1 MDARQ
6 ATAGDANFPWLQ
18 AVDDEDAAP
27 RLSARKML
35 AAIAV
40 VLLAAAIVAGTLFWL
55 GRAGA
60 DGGSG
65 PPELIRAEPGPY
77 KIKPPEP
84 GGLDVAGESGTAYA
98 TSAGEETDAELD
110 LGAVPEEP
118 VARPQTG
125 QPAPAENAAA
135 KRLPG
140 NETRAPVEE
149 PAAPAGPPGSAVQL
163 GFYPSQSAANA
174 AWETLSG
181 RFSAVA
187 GAGKIVVPYQGG
199 FRLRAGFGS
208 PAQATRA
215 CQLLKVAGEA
225 CFVVR

>member
-1 MDARQ
+1 MDARGVP
-6 ATAGDANFPWLQ
+6 AGDADFPWLQ
-18 AVDDEDAAP
+18 AVDDEDDAP

-40 VLLAAAIVAGTLFWL
+40 VLLAAALVAGTLFWL
-55 GRAGA
+55 GRQSGA
-60 DGGSG
+60 EGSG
-65 PPELIRAEPGPY
+65 APELIRAEPGPY

-84 GGLDVAGESGTAYA
+84 GGLDVAGDSGTAYA

-118 VARPQTG
+118 IARPQPAE
-125 QPAPAENAAA
+125 PAPAADTPAGAEKRAA
-135 KRLPG
+135 
-140 NETRAPVEE
+140 E
-149 PAAPAGPPGSAVQL
+149 PAASSGPAGSTVQL
-163 GFYPSQSAANA
+163 GFYPSQAAANA
-174 AWETLSG
+174 AWDTLSG

-199 FRLRAGFGS
+199 YRLRAALGS
-208 PAQATRA
+208 PADATRA
-215 CQLLKVAGEA
+215 CQLLKIAGEA

>member
-1 MDARQ
+1 MDVSQ
-6 ATAGDANFPWLQ
+6 ASAGDANFPWLQ
-18 AVDDEDAAP
+18 AVDDEDDAP

-40 VLLAAAIVAGTLFWL
+40 VLLAAALVAGTLFWL
-55 GRAGA
+55 GRQSG
-60 DGGSG
+60 GEGSG

-77 KIKPPEP
+77 KVKPPEP
-84 GGLDVAGESGTAYA
+84 GGLDVAGDSGTAYA

-118 VARPQTG
+118 LTRSQPAEPAPVEDAPAQRTAGNPAAAPGSQL
-125 QPAPAENAAA
+125 PAPAGAA
-135 KRLPG
+135 
-140 NETRAPVEE
+140 
-149 PAAPAGPPGSAVQL
+149 GSTVQL

-174 AWETLSG
+174 AWDGLSG

-187 GAGKIVVPYQGG
+187 GAGKIVLPYQGG
-199 FRLRAGFGS
+199 FRLRAALGS
-208 PAQATRA
+208 SAEATRA
-215 CQLLKVAGEA
+215 CQLLKIAGEA

>member
-1 MDARQ
+1 MDARG
-6 ATAGDANFPWLQ
+6 APAGDANFPWLQ
-18 AVDDEDAAP
+18 AVDDEDDAP

-35 AAIAV
+35 AAILV
-40 VLLAAAIVAGTLFWL
+40 VLLAAGLVAGTLFWL
-55 GRAGA
+55 GRQSG
-60 DGGSG
+60 GEGSG

-77 KIKPPEP
+77 KVKPPEP
-84 GGLDVAGESGTAYA
+84 GGLDVAGDSGTAYA

-118 VARPQTG
+118 LARPQPTE
-125 QPAPAENAAA
+125 PAPAEDTPA

-140 NETRAPVEE
+140 NETRVPVEQ
-149 PAAPAGPPGSAVQL
+149 PPVPAGPPGRTVQL
-163 GFYPSQSAANA
+163 GFYPSQAAANA
-174 AWETLSG
+174 AWDTLSG

-199 FRLRAGFGS
+199 YRLRAALGS
-208 PAQATRA
+208 PAEATRA
-215 CQLLKVAGEA
+215 CQLLKIAGEA

>member
-1 MDARQ
+1 MDVRGAP
-6 ATAGDANFPWLQ
+6 AGDANFPWLQ
-18 AVDDEDAAP
+18 AVDDEDDAP

-40 VLLAAAIVAGTLFWL
+40 VLLAAALVAGTLFWL
-55 GRAGA
+55 GRQG
-60 DGGSG
+60 GGEGSG

-84 GGLDVAGESGTAYA
+84 GGLDVAGDSGTAYA

-118 VARPQTG
+118 IARPRPTPPAQAEAAAEEATPEP
-125 QPAPAENAAA
+125 PAPS
-135 KRLPG
+135 G
-140 NETRAPVEE
+140 
-149 PAAPAGPPGSAVQL
+149 PAGSSIQL

-174 AWETLSG
+174 AWDTLSG

-199 FRLRAGFGS
+199 FRLRASFGG
-208 PAQATRA
+208 PAEASRA